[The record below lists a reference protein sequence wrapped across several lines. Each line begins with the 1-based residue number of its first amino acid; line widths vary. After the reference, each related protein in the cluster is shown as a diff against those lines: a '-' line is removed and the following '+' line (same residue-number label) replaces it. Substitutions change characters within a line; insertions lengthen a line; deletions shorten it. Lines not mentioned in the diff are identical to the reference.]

1 MIKAIKEV
9 RRLLRPDFIPLTRYL
24 KNENLDLDNFCFEIT
39 HTHLRQCGET
49 SADLAANFKLTNH
62 TAADFQIDQSY
73 GYRRATEIKHDS
85 AGVRI

>member
-1 MIKAIKEV
+1 MTYDVISKVALPYFMKV
-9 RRLLRPDFIPLTRYL
+9 IPSTHYL
-24 KNENLDLDNFCFEIT
+24 KKEYLDLHNFCFEIT

-73 GYRRATEIKHDS
+73 GYRHATEEGK
-85 AGVRI
+85 